1 MALLLLTGSDQAI
14 FPMSVITTV
23 GFTAFTRI
31 YRDTHHHEDILRE
44 NLTLCGPSSR
54 AITLVAMSIPALEVP
69 TTSHSG
75 EIQNHF

>member
-44 NLTLCGPSSR
+44 KSYLVWTQFKSHHFGGHVHTSFRSTYN
-54 AITLVAMSIPALEVP
+54 ITLW
-69 TTSHSG
+69 
-75 EIQNHF
+75 